1 VLVNTA
7 GKIDPSYTPE
17 AVADAADSNGMTGP
31 PALVAD
37 LVSRGLFTYLE
48 RSIAK

>member
-1 VLVNTA
+1 MVNSA
-7 GKIDPSYTPE
+7 GKIDASFSPE
-17 AVADAADSNGMTGP
+17 SAAQVAGANGASGP

-37 LVSRGLFTYLE
+37 LFSRGLFTYLE